1 MAEIKELEAGFEL
14 ECETLPVLPLRGLVA
29 FPDMLIHFDVGR
41 LISMKAL
48 EQSMKDNQRLFLTA
62 QRDIRT
68 DSPEEDDLYTVG
80 TVCTIKQ
87 ILKLPGDNIRVL
99 VEGTHRAAVEEFSMQ
114 ENCLFAKV
122 FRLETDPG
130 RTAQRRK
137 QALIRTLQERF
148 EDYAALSSHLSRDVV
163 LTVLD
168 GGEPG
173 YLADYVA
180 QNTPL
185 EFEVKQELLEELRD
199 VRRLEQVI
207 RIIGNEIEILRIESD
222 LQEKLKEQ
230 VDKNQREYYLR
241 EQMKVIQN
249 ELGEQDFSD
258 EVDEYREKIRALK
271 LPQELE
277 EKLLKE
283 AGRLEKMQPLSAESG
298 VIRTYLDTCLEL
310 PWNTTTKE
318 NINLAE
324 ARKILDRDHYG
335 LDKVKD
341 RILEFL
347 AVKSLAPQLKGQVLC
362 LVGPPG
368 VGKTSI
374 VRSIAEA
381 MGRKYARMS
390 LGGVRDEAD
399 IRGHRKTYIG
409 AMPGRIMT
417 ALTQAGSKNCLLLMD
432 EIDKMGADSRGD
444 PAAAL
449 LEVLDIE
456 QNNAFRDHFI
466 ELPFD
471 LTDVLFI
478 TTANT
483 LDTIPRPLLDRME
496 IIEIS
501 SYTEQE
507 KAEIAM
513 RHLLPKQLEKHGLKK
528 SNLSLSRE
536 TMLYLID
543 AYTREAGVR
552 RLEQMIA
559 KVCRK
564 AAKIIADD
572 HQAKGT
578 DATRRRVAVTRSN
591 MEKFLGTPRYKQDN
605 VNKKDEVG
613 VVNGLAWTSVGG
625 EMLQVE
631 VNVIPG
637 TGKLEIT
644 GNLGKVMEE
653 SAKAAVTYVRSSAK
667 DLGVDPMFYKDS
679 DIHIHFPEAAIPKDG
694 PSAGVTMT
702 TAIASVVTGIP
713 VRYDVA
719 MTGEVTLRGRV
730 MPIGGL
736 KEKTMAAYRAGI
748 KTVIVPAE
756 NEPDLQD
763 IDPIVRKNIEFV
775 TAETMKTVL
784 DTALRRPA
792 QQETALSAGPHPTL
806 PVVPSATPTRITRQ
820 GEVC

>member
-1 MAEIKELEAGFEL
+1 MSQQIKTMEHEAPYET
-14 ECETLPVLPLRGLVA
+14 ETLPVLPLRGLVA
-29 FPDMLIHFDVGR
+29 FPEMLIHFDVGR

-48 EQSMKDNQRLFLTA
+48 ERAMKDNQRLFLVA
-62 QRDIRT
+62 QHDIHT
-68 DSPEEDDLYTVG
+68 DMPRVEDLYAFGTICTV
-80 TVCTIKQ
+80 KQ

-99 VEGTHRAAVEEFSMQ
+99 VEGTCRAAAEDMYIQ
-114 ENCLFAKV
+114 DDCMFADV
-122 FRLETDPG
+122 RRVNTEPG
-130 RTAQRRK
+130 RTSQRRR
-137 QALIRTLQERF
+137 QALVRMLQEHF
-148 EDYAALSSHLSRDVV
+148 EVYASLTSHLSNDV
-163 LTVLD
+163 LLSVLD

-173 YLADYVA
+173 FLADYVA
-180 QNTPL
+180 QNAPI
-185 EFEVKQELLEELRD
+185 EYEIKQEILEELHD
-199 VRRLEQVI
+199 VRRLEKVI
-207 RIIGNEIEILRIESD
+207 RVIGNEIEILRIETD

-241 EQMKVIQN
+241 EQMKVIQA
-249 ELGEQDFSD
+249 ELGEQDVGE
-258 EVDEYREKIRALK
+258 EVEEYREKICALG
-271 LPQELE
+271 LSE
-277 EKLLKE
+277 ECETKLLKE
-283 AGRLEKMQPLSAESG
+283 AGRLEKMQPMSAESG

-310 PWNTTTKE
+310 PWNTTTE
-318 NINLAE
+318 EQLNLKQ
-324 ARKILDRDHYG
+324 ARKILDRDHFG

-341 RILEFL
+341 RIMEFL

-374 VRSIAEA
+374 VRSVAEA
-381 MGRKYARMS
+381 MNRKYARMS

-409 AMPGRIMT
+409 AMPGRIMN
-417 ALTQAGSKNCLLLMD
+417 ALTQAGSKNCLILMD
-432 EIDKMGADSRGD
+432 EIDKMGTDSRGD

-471 LTDVLFI
+471 LSDVLFI
-478 TTANT
+478 TTANS

-496 IIEIS
+496 VIEIS

-513 RHLLPKQLEKHGLKK
+513 RHLLPKQLEHHGLKK
-528 SNLSLSRE
+528 ANLSLSRD
-536 TMLYLID
+536 TMVYLID

-552 RLEQMIA
+552 RLEQQIA

-564 AAKIIADD
+564 AARIIADS
-572 HQAKGT
+572 QQSKSEKP
-578 DATRRRVAVTRSN
+578 TRKRVSVTRSN
-591 MEKFLGTPRYKQDN
+591 LESFLGTPRYKKDN
-605 VNKKDEVG
+605 VSRKDEIG

-631 VNVIPG
+631 VNVVPG

-644 GNLGKVMEE
+644 GNLGKVMSE
-653 SAKAAVTYVRSSAK
+653 SAKAAVTYVRSAAK
-667 DLGVDPMFYKDS
+667 ELGIDPMFYKDN

-702 TAIASVVTGIP
+702 TAITSALTGIP
-713 VRYDVA
+713 VRHDVA

-736 KEKTMAAYRAGI
+736 KEKTMAAYRAGM
-748 KTVIVPAE
+748 KTVIVPQE

-763 IDPIVRKNIEFV
+763 IDPIVRENIEFV
-775 TAETMKTVL
+775 TAETMETVL
-784 DTALRRPA
+784 KTALCNAVQESAETTQLRPEIVA
-792 QQETALSAGPHPTL
+792 SVSPQ
-806 PVVPSATPTRITRQ
+806 INRQ
-820 GEVC
+820 GELC